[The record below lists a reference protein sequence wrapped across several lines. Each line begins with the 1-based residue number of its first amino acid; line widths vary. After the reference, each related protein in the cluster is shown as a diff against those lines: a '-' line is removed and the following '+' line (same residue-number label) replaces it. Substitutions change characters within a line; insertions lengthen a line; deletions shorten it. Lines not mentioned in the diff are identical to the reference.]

1 LRDFAKLWLFKL
13 IIVVVVNFIS
23 GLLKTKKIT
32 VNQKKDAETKRYTL
46 KHAHCK
52 KTLANALKRAHGRCT

>member
-23 GLLKTKKIT
+23 GLLNNINKKENNTKPEKGHSNKTTI
-32 VNQKKDAETKRYTL
+32 VENAHIAQAEKNY
-46 KHAHCK
+46 CQMI
-52 KTLANALKRAHGRCT
+52 